1 VLSSAADTEGSGRP
15 LLTTAGPVYGVL
27 AHIVGRECPDDS
39 RVTIGRLILHLGS
52 PSPVV
57 VLGPHAELALAPR
70 AIDEDFDIG
79 AVAGLRHV
87 ELGHGR
93 TGTVAADG
101 GREALDEALA
111 KRSLECLGAYGRDAT
126 RRCFQVLEPDSE
138 VAGTKS
144 VGRQASIAHAP
155 SDRLHQ
161 LVRDP
166 GRLLQTDVGR

>member
-1 VLSSAADTEGSGRP
+1 VRCASANISARSSAFTGNALSE
-15 LLTTAGPVYGVL
+15 
-27 AHIVGRECPDDS
+27 
-39 RVTIGRLILHLGS
+39 VTVGRLILHLGS
-52 PSPVV
+52 PSAVV
-57 VLGPHAELALAPR
+57 VLGPHAELAVAPR

-126 RRCFQVLEPDSE
+126 RRCFQVLEPDAD
-138 VAGTKS
+138 VPGTKS

-155 SDRLHQ
+155 TVVGCPCAAHWCRHGRR
-161 LVRDP
+161 VRRYSCLSS
-166 GRLLQTDVGR
+166 GSRRATWLALL